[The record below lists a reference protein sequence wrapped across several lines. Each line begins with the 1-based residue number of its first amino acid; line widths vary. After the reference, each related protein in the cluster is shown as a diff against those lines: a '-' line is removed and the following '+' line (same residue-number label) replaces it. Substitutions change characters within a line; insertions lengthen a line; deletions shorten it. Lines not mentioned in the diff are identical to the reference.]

1 MPDGGRIMVNAER
14 RGGEAVIEVS
24 DTGKGIPP
32 EIGDRLFKPFVT
44 TKTGGLAWPHPLQE
58 GGRGTRRDDLRIHAP
73 RQGRGL
79 HDQVT
84 PS

>member
-1 MPDGGRIMVNAER
+1 MVNAER

-44 TKTGGLAWPHPLQE
+44 TKTGGPA
-58 GGRGTRRDDLRIHAP
+58 
-73 RQGRGL
+73 
-79 HDQVT
+79 
-84 PS
+84 